1 MKKIYSLIAAM
12 MVAMT
17 ILVSCASE
25 NTQKTTALLE
35 SIANKDYAKA
45 EELATTLYTVK
56 DQLTTEEACGF
67 AAGLNGLVNAL
78 QSTDAAKAQDY
89 CAKFLE
95 IADAAVA
102 KDAEG
107 VKKFVAESKVDISAI
122 AESYKA
128 QAAAAKK
135 AAEEAAQQ
143 AAEATEEE
151 TTSEEQPAENQPAEK
166 QAE

>member
-12 MVAMT
+12 IVAMT

-35 SIANKDYAKA
+35 SIANQDYAKA
-45 EELATTLYTVK
+45 EDLAANLYTVK
-56 DQLTTEEACGF
+56 DQLTTDEACGF
-67 AAGLNGLVNAL
+67 AVGLNGLVNAL
-78 QSTDAAKAQDY
+78 QSTDVAKAQDY
-89 CAKFLE
+89 CAKFIE
-95 IADAAVA
+95 IADATVA

-107 VKKFVAESKVDISAI
+107 VKKFAEESKVDIAAI
-122 AESYKA
+122 VEDYKA
-128 QAAAAKK
+128 QAAAAQK

-143 AAEATEEE
+143 AAETTEEE
-151 TTSEEQPAENQPAEK
+151 TTSEEQPAEK